1 MALFGRKKAEMPT
14 PAVIDEGHSNL
25 AKQVKYQSLLQDD
38 QASSGS
44 SQPTP
49 STLSASTF
57 HAAKGSPIY
66 EFSTTM
72 VPTVQR
78 SRRWY
83 FGMAI
88 FFSALVALNIVLHLY
103 MSAIVVALLAIV
115 LFVNVSRKPM
125 ALRVGFFANGVKLN
139 DDFYPWSRFEK
150 FWILFEPP
158 ALQELHLKKRTRLI
172 NEIVIELTNQDP
184 LKIRD
189 LLLPWLPEDSTKE
202 LSRVDLVSRVLK
214 L

>member
-1 MALFGRKKAEMPT
+1 MALFGRKKAETPT
-14 PAVIDEGHSNL
+14 PAVVDEGHSNL

-38 QASSGS
+38 QPATGDA
-44 SQPTP
+44 QQRTAT
-49 STLSASTF
+49 TLSASF

-66 EFSTTM
+66 EFTTTM
-72 VPTVQR
+72 VQTVQR
-78 SRRWY
+78 SKRWY

-125 ALRVGFFANGVKLN
+125 ALRVGFFANGIKLN

-158 ALQELHLKKRTRLI
+158 ALQELHLKKRTKLI
-172 NEIVIELTNQDP
+172 NEIVIELTDQDP